1 MSHIIYIIIYNPAIA
16 FAWCLEQ
23 LRALAVWA
31 GLLPVVGDWAGA
43 TLAMVGMFTFCA
55 VLVMGLVYGERKVA
69 GHMQARLGPMRV
81 GWHGLLQV
89 IADTIKLIVK
99 ETFLPAGADKW
110 IYRAAPYIVFTAGF
124 LALIGIPMDRGV
136 VPAHLNV
143 GLLYVLAIGTPGVIG
158 ILMAGWSSANKYSLL
173 GGMRSAAQMVSYA
186 VPMILSILGVVMLA
200 QSLDLQVIVEAQ
212 RIPYIVYQPVA
223 FFIFLVAAVA
233 ETNRNPFDI
242 PEAESELTAGFHT
255 EYGGIRFAYFFLAEY
270 VNMFVLSALAA
281 TLFLGGWRG
290 PFLPG
295 WIWYLAK
302 TSFVLFLFMW
312 FRWTFPR
319 FRADQLM
326 DIGWK
331 LLTPLAFLNLL
342 VTGLILVLR

>member
-1 MSHIIYIIIYNPAIA
+1 MSYLYNPAAA

-23 LRALAVWA
+23 LRALAVLA
-31 GLLPVVGDWAGA
+31 GLPPVLGDWVGA
-43 TLAMVGMFTFCA
+43 ALAMVGVFTFCA
-55 VLVMGLVYGERKVA
+55 VLVMGLVYAERKIA

-89 IADTIKLIVK
+89 IADTIKLLVK
-99 ETFLPAGADKW
+99 EVFVPAGADSW
-110 IYRAAPYIVFTAGF
+110 VYRAAPYIVFTAGF
-124 LALIGIPMDRGV
+124 LALVGIPMDRGV
-136 VPAHLNV
+136 TPVHLNV

-158 ILMAGWSSANKYSLL
+158 ILMAGWSSGNKYSLI
-173 GGMRSAAQMVSYA
+173 GGMRSAAQMVSYE
-186 VPMILSILGVVMLA
+186 VPLVMSVLGVVMLA
-200 QSLDLQVIVEAQ
+200 RSLDLQEIVAAQ
-212 RIPYIVYQPVA
+212 TVPFILLQPVA

-290 PFLPG
+290 PLLPG
-295 WIWYLAK
+295 WLWYLGK
-302 TSFVLFLFMW
+302 TSAVLFLFMW

-326 DIGWK
+326 AIGWK
-331 LLTPLAFLNLL
+331 VLTPLAFLNLL
-342 VTGLILVLR
+342 VTGLVLALIK

>member
-1 MSHIIYIIIYNPAIA
+1 MSYLYNPAPF

-23 LRALAVWA
+23 LRALSVWA
-31 GLLPVVGDWAGA
+31 GLPAVAGDWVGA
-43 TLAMVGMFTFCA
+43 LLAMVGMFTFCA
-55 VLVMGLVYGERKVA
+55 VLVMALVYGERKIA

-99 ETFLPAGADKW
+99 ETFVPKNADHW
-110 IYRAAPYIVFTAGF
+110 VYRAAPYIVFTAGF
-124 LALIGIPMDRGV
+124 LALVAIPIDRGV
-136 VPAHLNV
+136 TPVHLNV
-143 GLLYVLAIGTPGVIG
+143 GLLYVLAISTPGVIG
-158 ILMAGWSSANKYSLL
+158 ILMAGWGSGNKYSLL
-173 GGMRSAAQMVSYA
+173 GGMRSAAQMVSYE
-186 VPMILSILGVVMLA
+186 VPLVLSVLGVVMLA
-200 QSLDLQVIVEAQ
+200 QSLDLQVIVAGQ
-212 RIPYIVYQPVA
+212 RIWYIVLQPIA
-223 FFIFLVAAVA
+223 FFIFLTAAVA

-270 VNMFVLSALAA
+270 VNMFVLSALGA

-295 WIWYLAK
+295 WAWYLAK
-302 TSFVLFLFMW
+302 TSFILFLFMW

-326 DIGWK
+326 DLGWK
-331 LLTPLAFLNLL
+331 VLTPLAFLNLL
-342 VTGLILVLR
+342 ITALVLVLL